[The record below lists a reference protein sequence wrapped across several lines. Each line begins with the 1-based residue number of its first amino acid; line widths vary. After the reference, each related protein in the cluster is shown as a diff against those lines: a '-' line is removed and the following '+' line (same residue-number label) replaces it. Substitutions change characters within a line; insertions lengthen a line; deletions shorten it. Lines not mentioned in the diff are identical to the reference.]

1 MKDVLNNKFTD
12 QVRFTHEHLTP
23 QITEYLAIHEYEIK
37 DNAKKIIDLPSNI
50 IFTMLLKN

>member
-37 DNAKKIIDLPSNI
+37 DNAKKIIFLE
-50 IFTMLLKN
+50 IFFWVT